1 MTYFIGFNPMIC
13 PYCLRDHDV
22 AYKTVTKET
31 RNFLDDDDEP
41 IVERRHQCPNCN
53 QSFFTIEQFSREPEI
68 LRDRKSIDLNAHN

>member
-1 MTYFIGFNPMIC
+1 MLF
-13 PYCLRDHDV
+13 RS
-22 AYKTVTKET
+22 YKTVTKET

-68 LRDRKSIDLNAHN
+68 LRDRKSIDIYKHN